1 MISRRRSR
9 IIAVQALY
17 AWDNSGQVATP
28 DLLRFSWYEK
38 HKDNAESDLTTDDL
52 YFARHLVLG
61 TIERIVDIDELIK
74 VQTAHWDFDRINKV
88 DLAIL
93 RVGVFS
99 LQFTKEIAPS
109 ITIDEAISIARE
121 YSTIDSYRFV
131 NGVLDGIR
139 KKIGV

>member
-17 AWDNSGQVATP
+17 AWELTGQVVTP

-38 HKDNAESDLTTDDL
+38 HKAAEETDLSSDEHF
-52 YFARHLVLG
+52 FARHLLLG
-61 TIERIVDIDELIK
+61 AIEGITEIDKLIK
-74 VQTAHWDFDRINKV
+74 AQTANWDFERINKV

-93 RVGVFS
+93 RIGVYS
-99 LQFTKEIAPS
+99 LQFTREIAAS

-121 YSTIDSYRFV
+121 YSTAESYRFV

>member
-1 MISRRRSR
+1 
-9 IIAVQALY
+9 VQALY

-38 HKDNAESDLTTDDL
+38 HKTADETELSVDDHF
-52 YFARHLVLG
+52 FARHLVMG
-61 TIERIVDIDELIK
+61 TIEGIIAIDDLIK
-74 VQTAHWDFDRINKV
+74 AQTTHWDFDRINKV

-93 RVGVFS
+93 RIGVFS
-99 LQFTKEIAPS
+99 LQFSKEISPS

-121 YSTIDSYRFV
+121 FSSAESYRFV

>member
-9 IIAVQALY
+9 ILAVQALY
-17 AWDNSGQVATP
+17 AWDMSGQVVTP

-38 HKDNAESDLTTDDL
+38 HKAIDEVDLSADDHF
-52 YFARHLVLG
+52 FARHLVLG
-61 TIERIVDIDELIK
+61 TIEALSDIDDLIK
-74 VQTAHWDFDRINKV
+74 AQTAHWDFERINKV

-99 LQFTKEIAPS
+99 LQFTKDIAPS

-121 YSTIDSYRFV
+121 YSTNDSYRFV